1 MRFTC
6 VTWAEWFQWKP
17 VSDSTYYWGISSA
30 ACLSL
35 ISKQLGPFLCWSIS
49 FSFFFFVICTH
60 ASLHNPL
67 RDRLI
72 RFQVISAQR
81 GLNSD
86 LCVFDLKLFFLLV
99 CILFFWGGFC
109 KKKVGYI
116 FVFRSPVNFNC
127 IISINVFTSENV
139 NQWFAH
145 EKRFHRPLNV
155 ANSFSI
161 IAVRFIAATQQD

>member
-17 VSDSTYYWGISSA
+17 VSDSTYYWAISSA
-30 ACLSL
+30 ACLSF

-49 FSFFFFVICTH
+49 FFFFLFVICTH
-60 ASLHNPL
+60 ASLHNSEIDSSGL
-67 RDRLI
+67 RSFQLSEVWTLTCVCLI
-72 RFQVISAQR
+72 W
-81 GLNSD
+81 N
-86 LCVFDLKLFFLLV
+86 FFLLV
-99 CILFFWGGFC
+99 CILFFLGDFA
-109 KKKVGYI
+109 KKTVGYI
-116 FVFRSPVNFNC
+116 FVFRTPVNFNC
-127 IISINVFTSENV
+127 IISINVFTWENV